1 MQGNVVTHTGP
12 TALVGFTLLPTGLSQ
27 WIHLA
32 ILILNL
38 SFLLNWKC
46 NSRCAILRG
55 FAIWAKFSFALGFG
69 FDIFTATSCQDAKFF
84 TGMLSLLMI
93 KRIITNFFCV
103 IQIKLGISTYLP
115 VAKSVSF
122 SCSGYLSHTSKHTS
136 HDGRSDQVRIHF
148 PTSYLLT
155 FWEKWLQ
162 VYLQGG
168 WKVRI
173 CNFSIF

>member
-1 MQGNVVTHTGP
+1 MISGCFGHLFKPPVCLCRATLSHTLG
-12 TALVGFTLLPTGLSQ
+12 LLPWSGLPSFQ
-27 WIHLA
+27 QVCRNEFILLFLNLSK
-32 ILILNL
+32 LILNL
-38 SFLLNWKC
+38 SFLLHWKC
-46 NSRCAILRG
+46 NSRCAILKG
-55 FAIWAKFSFALGFG
+55 FAIWAKFSFALGFSFG
-69 FDIFTATSCQDAKFF
+69 IFTATSCQDAKFF

-148 PTSYLLT
+148 PTSYLLS
-155 FWEKWLQ
+155 F
-162 VYLQGG
+162 
-168 WKVRI
+168 
-173 CNFSIF
+173 